1 MTSST
6 IDLNADCGE
15 SYGRWDL
22 GDDAGVMEYVSS
34 VNIATGYHAGDP
46 STMRATVDLA
56 VERNLSVGA
65 HVAWPDLPGF
75 GRRKMTVPPD
85 QVQDLVLYQIG
96 ALQAFLSSAGGRLGH
111 VKPHG
116 ALYVQAS
123 SDETVAQAV
132 VRAVAEVDASLPL
145 YFLDD
150 RFTDLAAEHG
160 VTVVA
165 EGFPDLKYTA
175 EGTLIIEPKKLAWDP
190 DLVGRRSVRM
200 AQDQEVD
207 AEDGST
213 LPATVS
219 SLCIHADAPNGADVA
234 AAAARH
240 LGEAGFQIAP
250 IGRRTRDAAGTEGE
264 NAS

>member
-1 MTSST
+1 MATTSR

-15 SYGRWDL
+15 SFGRWDL
-22 GDDAGVMEYVSS
+22 GDDAGVMEHVSS

-56 VERNLSVGA
+56 VEHNLCVGA

-96 ALQAFLSSAGGRLGH
+96 ALQAFLRSAGGRLGH

-123 SDETVAQAV
+123 SDESMARAV
-132 VRAVAEVDASLPL
+132 IGAVAEVDPSLPL
-145 YFLDD
+145 YFLDA
-150 RFTDLAAEHG
+150 RYAELATEYG
-160 VTVVA
+160 VSVVA
-165 EGFPDLKYTA
+165 EGFPDLHYNP

-190 DLVGRRSVRM
+190 DIVGRRAVGM
-200 AQDQEVD
+200 AADRQVEAKDGTILQAEV
-207 AEDGST
+207 A
-213 LPATVS
+213 
-219 SLCIHADAPNGADVA
+219 SLCIHGDAPNGGAVA
-234 AAAARH
+234 AATAQH
-240 LGEAGFQIAP
+240 LQQAGFTIAP
-250 IGRRTRDAAGTEGE
+250 IGRPTRDDGTNGE
-264 NAS
+264 DT